1 MPDTKPGLTPSSQ
14 PQYSPT
20 SQQPTRQRS
29 RKLPAAVEPVP
40 FVPWERFAL
49 FLAENKDG
57 FLQGDH
63 ISIIGPTGTGKT
75 HIALELANL
84 RDYVIFVACK
94 PADPLIAD
102 MVVTRGYWL
111 TGKMEVPYFEYPAGS
126 GQYIPA
132 YNRVVYW
139 PRLPEE
145 TIRRLP
151 PAQVLRAEKEMQKP
165 AVGSAIGYVRKNHKW
180 CLILDEATWVAR
192 DLGLQRELD
201 SALFQ
206 FRTLQASLIL
216 CGQRPAW
223 MGQYALSQPTHL
235 FLFQTSHHND
245 IKALGDISGVNY
257 QRVIDSVSSLDHKK
271 HEVLYVN
278 TRTRE
283 MWRTIAPPGGK
294 IQQTFESGNRT

>member
-1 MPDTKPGLTPSSQ
+1 MRLGLESRLNPPPSTIQ
-14 PQYSPT
+14 PQPSLG
-20 SQQPTRQRS
+20 RRS
-29 RKLPAAVEPVP
+29 RVQPALAPVP
-40 FVPWERFAL
+40 FTPWDSFAT
-49 FLAENKDG
+49 FLADSPDG
-57 FLQGDH
+57 FKQGDH
-63 ISIIGPTGTGKT
+63 VTIIGPTGTGKT
-75 HIALELANL
+75 HIALELAEL

-102 MVVTRGYWL
+102 LVVVRQYWL
-111 TGKMEVPYFEYPAGS
+111 TGKMEVPYYEYPAGS
-126 GQYIPA
+126 GRYIPA
-132 YNRVVYW
+132 FNRVVFW
-139 PRLPEE
+139 PRLSPE
-145 TIRRLP
+145 TIKRLKP
-151 PAQVLRAEKEMQKP
+151 EDVLRAEKNMQKP
-165 AVGSAIGYVRKNHKW
+165 AVGGAIGYVRKNEKW

-206 FRTLQASLIL
+206 FRTLEASLIL

-257 QRVIDSVSSLDHKK
+257 ERVIETVANLDHRK

-283 MWRTIAPPGGK
+283 MTRTIAPPGGRV
-294 IQQTFESGNRT
+294 QAQLESGDRR